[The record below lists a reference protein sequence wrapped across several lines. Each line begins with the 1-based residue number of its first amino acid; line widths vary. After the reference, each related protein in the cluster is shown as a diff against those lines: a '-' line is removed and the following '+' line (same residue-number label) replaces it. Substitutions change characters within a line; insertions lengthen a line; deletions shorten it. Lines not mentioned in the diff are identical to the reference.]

1 MIKINLLPLRASKKK
16 ESTRQLVSILVI
28 SLAGVLVVGLSLYF
42 VTIAKISAT
51 TDEIAKSEQEI
62 QQLKAKIGQ
71 IDNIKKLQAEVKKK
85 LDILTQLRKEKTGPA
100 SRLAKLSE
108 SVPDKLW
115 LVKYTENLGTVSI
128 SGFSVNE
135 EIIATFMRNLQAAE
149 DFDKIE
155 LQVSEQAEI
164 AGIKVKRF
172 DITFNIKSIKKDE
185 PANPVAK

>member
-42 VTIAKISAT
+42 LTIAKISAT

-100 SRLAKLSE
+100 SRLARLSE

>member
-42 VTIAKISAT
+42 LTIAKISAT

-155 LQVSEQAEI
+155 LQVSEQAEV

>member
-100 SRLAKLSE
+100 SRLARLSE

-172 DITFNIKSIKKDE
+172 DITFNIKSIKKEE
-185 PANPVAK
+185 PAKPVAK

>member
-100 SRLAKLSE
+100 SRLARLSE
-108 SVPDKLW
+108 AVPDKLW

-155 LQVSEQAEI
+155 LQVSEQAEV

-172 DITFNIKSIKKDE
+172 DITFNIKSIKKEE

>member
-42 VTIAKISAT
+42 LTIAKISAT
-51 TDEIAKSEQEI
+51 KDEIARSEQEI
-62 QQLKAKIGQ
+62 QQLKAKIGE

-108 SVPDKLW
+108 AVPDKLW
-115 LVKYTENLGTVSI
+115 LVKYTETLGVASV
-128 SGFSVNE
+128 SGFAVNE
-135 EIIATFMRNLQAAE
+135 EIIATFMRNLQAVE
-149 DFDKIE
+149 NFDKIE
-155 LQVSEQAEI
+155 LQVSEQAEVAKI
-164 AGIKVKRF
+164 MVKRF

-185 PANPVAK
+185 PAKPGTK

>member
-42 VTIAKISAT
+42 LTIAKISAT
-51 TDEIAKSEQEI
+51 TAEIAKSEQEI
-62 QQLKAKIGQ
+62 QQLKAKIGE

-108 SVPDKLW
+108 AVPDKLW

-155 LQVSEQAEI
+155 LQVSEQAEV

-185 PANPVAK
+185 PAKPVAK

>member
-28 SLAGVLVVGLSLYF
+28 SLAGVLAVGLSLYF
-42 VTIAKISAT
+42 LAIAKISAT
-51 TDEIAKSEQEI
+51 TDEIARSEQEI

-85 LDILTQLRKEKTGPA
+85 LDVLTQLRKEKTGPA
-100 SRLAKLSE
+100 NRLAKLSE
-108 SVPDKLW
+108 AVPDKLW
-115 LVKYTENLGTVSI
+115 LVKYTENLGTVSS
-128 SGFSVNE
+128 SGFAINE

-149 DFDKIE
+149 EFDKIE
-155 LQVSEQAEI
+155 LQVSEQAEV
-164 AGIKVKRF
+164 AGVKVKRF

-185 PANPVAK
+185 PAKPDTK

>member
-100 SRLAKLSE
+100 SRLARLSE
-108 SVPDKLW
+108 AVPDKLW

-172 DITFNIKSIKKDE
+172 DITFNIKSIKKEE
-185 PANPVAK
+185 PAKPVAK

>member
-28 SLAGVLVVGLSLYF
+28 SLAGVLAVGLSLYF
-42 VTIAKISAT
+42 LTIAKISAT
-51 TDEIAKSEQEI
+51 MDEIAGSEQEI

-100 SRLAKLSE
+100 NRLARLSE
-108 SVPDKLW
+108 AVPDKLW
-115 LVKYTENLGTVSI
+115 LVKYTENIGTASI
-128 SGFSVNE
+128 SGFAVNE
-135 EIIATFMRNLQAAE
+135 EIIATFMRNLQTTE
-149 DFDKIE
+149 NFDKIE
-155 LQVSEQAEI
+155 LQVSEQADV

-185 PANPVAK
+185 PAKPVTK